1 MPIIPKNLGKT
12 RRNKAKIEQ
21 FEQINEEALENQ
33 EKLAKLYQRGVID
46 SNGEPKD
53 KEKKIVRG
61 KSINS

>member
-46 SNGEPKD
+46 SDGEPKD
-53 KEKKIVRG
+53 NEKK
-61 KSINS
+61 